1 MPERKCFYPLLKHN
15 SKQNRSDSVLI
26 GWWITLFL
34 SVFFS
39 GTEVAFVSSDKLQY
53 AVRKKSTGGYHY
65 MLNSIYGHPRQ
76 FLGTLMVWKVTL
88 LVLFV
93 YLSYLIIS
101 PQLSMRLESEL
112 LVMLIFIVTLSL
124 LMLLMDEFLPRIFFQ
139 KNANFWVSLFVIPAF
154 ICYILM
160 YPVARLFLWV
170 SRGILQLFGLHD
182 QRNDKE
188 IFSRIDLDTYVR
200 QSLDDMSKESEV
212 DSEMKIFRNAL
223 DFSSTKIR
231 DCMVPRADIV
241 AVSIDTSLDIL
252 KEKFIETGISR
263 ILVFKNDIDNIV
275 GYIHMW
281 EIFNKPSDWTQNVAT
296 ISFVPESMPA
306 NQLMS
311 DLMQQR
317 KSIAVVVDEFGGTSG
332 IVTMEDLVEEIFGE
346 IEDEYDVESKF
357 VKPEGEGEYVLSGRV
372 EIDHLNEV
380 YGLDIPES
388 DDYSTVAG
396 YLLHHTQRFPKTYET
411 VIIGKYTFKIL
422 KVTARKIEVV
432 RLIVQQATV

>member
-1 MPERKCFYPLLKHN
+1 M
-15 SKQNRSDSVLI
+15 SVSVEA
-26 GWWITLFL
+26 GWWVTLFL

-39 GTEVAFVSSDKLQY
+39 GMEIAFVSSDKLRY
-53 AVRKKSTGGYHY
+53 AVRKKSTGIYNY

-76 FLGTLMVWKVTL
+76 FLATLMVWKVIVLVL
-88 LVLFV
+88 LVYLTGMIVRHQFSFGGENALPMMLF
-93 YLSYLIIS
+93 
-101 PQLSMRLESEL
+101 
-112 LVMLIFIVTLSL
+112 FIVGMTFIIL
-124 LMLLMDEFLPRIFFQ
+124 LTDEFLPRTLFR
-139 KNANFWVSLFVIPAF
+139 KNANFWVNLFVIPAF
-154 ICYILM
+154 IGYILM
-160 YPVARLFLWV
+160 YPMAKVFVGLSKRFLN
-170 SRGILQLFGLHD
+170 LFGIYD
-182 QRNDKE
+182 PRSDKAV
-188 IFSRIDLDTYVR
+188 FSRTDLDTYVKK
-200 QSLDDMSKESEV
+200 SIDDMSKEKEV

-223 DFSSTKIR
+223 AFSSMKIR

-241 AVSIDTSLDIL
+241 AVNVDTDPDTL

-263 ILVFKNDIDNIV
+263 ILVFKDDIDNIV

-281 EIFNKPSDWTQNVAT
+281 EIFNNPRDWTHNIAS

-306 NQLMS
+306 NRLMS

-357 VKPEGEGEYVLSGRV
+357 VKPEGKDEFVLSGRV
-372 EIDHLNEV
+372 EIDHLNEI

-432 RLIVQQATV
+432 RLSVHGSAR

>member
-1 MPERKCFYPLLKHN
+1 M
-15 SKQNRSDSVLI
+15 SDSVLI

-396 YLLHHTQRFPKTYET
+396 YLLHYTQRFPKTYET

>member
-1 MPERKCFYPLLKHN
+1 M
-15 SKQNRSDSVLI
+15 SVSVEV

-39 GTEVAFVSSDKLQY
+39 GMEVAFVSSDKLHY
-53 AVRKKSTGGYHY
+53 AVQKKSTGPYNY

-76 FLGTLMVWKVTL
+76 FLATLMVGKVII
-88 LVLFV
+88 LVL
-93 YLSYLIIS
+93 LIYFSSLIARV
-101 PQLSMRLESEL
+101 QLSFGADNRLPEIL
-112 LVMLIFIVTLSL
+112 TFIVAVTFIIL
-124 LMLLMDEFLPRIFFQ
+124 LTDVFLPHIFFH
-139 KNANFWVSLFVIPAF
+139 KNANFWVGFFVIPAF
-154 ICYILM
+154 ICYIAL
-160 YPVARLFLWV
+160 YPVAKVFVEMSNAILKLFDI
-170 SRGILQLFGLHD
+170 RD
-182 QRNDKE
+182 MRADKGA
-188 IFSRIDLDTYVR
+188 FSRNDLDTYVKK
-200 QSLDDMSKESEV
+200 SLDDMSKEKEV

-223 DFSSTKIR
+223 DFSSMKIR

-241 AVSIDTSLDIL
+241 AVSIDTGPDVL

-281 EIFNKPSDWTQNVAT
+281 EIFNNPRDWTHNIAP

-357 VKPEGEGEYVLSGRV
+357 VKREGENEFVLSGRV
-372 EIDHLNEV
+372 EIDHLNEI

-388 DDYSTVAG
+388 DNYSTVAG
-396 YLLHHTQRFPKTYET
+396 YLLHHTRRFPKTYEM
-411 VIIGKYTFKIL
+411 VVIGKYTFKIL
-422 KVTARKIEVV
+422 KVSARKIEVV
-432 RLIVQQATV
+432 RLIVNNTPVA

>member
-1 MPERKCFYPLLKHN
+1 M
-15 SKQNRSDSVLI
+15 SDSVLI

-170 SRGILQLFGLHD
+170 SRGILQQFGLHD

-263 ILVFKNDIDNIV
+263 ILVFKNDIDNIM